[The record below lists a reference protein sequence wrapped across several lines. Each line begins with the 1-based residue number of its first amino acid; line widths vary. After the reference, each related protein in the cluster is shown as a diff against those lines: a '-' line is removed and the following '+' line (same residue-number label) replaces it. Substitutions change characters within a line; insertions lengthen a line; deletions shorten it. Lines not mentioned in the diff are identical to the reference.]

1 MYSQPSTSRLPI
13 LLVIVVIASAIVL
26 FRFNSPNGG
35 FISRWPGAATQPQAE
50 AGGITGNVEL
60 VGDTQLILPGTT
72 ALEAYNGQSALQEA
86 VADNNVR
93 YFRRDLPSGGT
104 LAYFVVQLNDTTHV
118 EVVSADG
125 ATPGSDATGDTI
137 WTDGG
142 RHLAHVQAIAT
153 APYAAREGMTLL
165 GAMAFGFHGAAR
177 TSNEGSV
184 VVNGTIY
191 RVNPGRGTLCIRPD
205 GRALIGL
212 FDAEKIKACQQAV
225 GGGPV
230 ILWDNKVI
238 STAVAEPT
246 DQLLPFNPINED
258 FIQLDW
264 RKKIYDGAYPKT
276 AIGVGTNDDGS
287 SYLVMATSYGM
298 TGIDFA
304 SQLKAL
310 GCTTAL
316 GGDDDTS
323 TQATWRGAPVQ
334 PGSPREVPDA
344 VVVYVR
350 S

>member
-1 MYSQPSTSRLPI
+1 MYSQSSTNRLPL
-13 LLVIVVIASAIVL
+13 LLVIIVITSAIVL
-26 FRFNSPNGG
+26 IRFNSPNGG
-35 FISRWPGAATQPQAE
+35 FISRWPGAGTQAQSAS
-50 AGGITGNVEL
+50 GGIIGNVEL
-60 VGDTQLILPGTT
+60 VGDTQLIVPGTA

-86 VADNNVR
+86 VADNSVR
-93 YFRRDLPSGGT
+93 YFRRDLPGGGT
-104 LAYFVVQLNDTTHV
+104 LAYFVVQLNETTHI

-125 ATPGSDATGDTI
+125 ATPGSDAKGDTI

-142 RHLAHVQAIAT
+142 RHLARVQQIAT
-153 APYAAREGMTLL
+153 APYAARDGLTLL
-165 GAMAFGFHGAAR
+165 GAMAFGFHGDAR

-184 VVNGTIY
+184 VVNGTVH
-191 RVNPGRGTLCIRPD
+191 RVNAGRGTLCIRPD

-212 FDAEKIKACQQAV
+212 FDAEKIKSCQQAV

-230 ILWDNKVI
+230 ILWDNKVV
-238 STAVAEPT
+238 STSVAEPT
-246 DQLLPFNPINED
+246 EQFLPFNPINED

-264 RKKIYDGAYPKT
+264 RKKIYDGTYPKT

-287 SYLVMATSYGM
+287 SYLVMATSYGIN
-298 TGIDFA
+298 GIDFA

-323 TQATWRGAPVQ
+323 TQATWRGNPVQ

-344 VVVYVR
+344 VAVYVR
-350 S
+350 P